1 MNKVYL
7 YTAVAV
13 VLSSAAFADEVPSA
27 SGVMSLSANLG
38 NIGPAGDEVDTSG
51 FDVNA
56 DIQFQVTENFSVGFD
71 FAHGEDNLVVD
82 EGVTFETTGWGIE
95 PKYVYDNNAFAGL
108 YYQDFSL
115 GFEGETLGLNSVGV
129 FGGYDAKNYSVEL
142 YAGQTTADEFFDNVD
157 ATNLGVSGSFMA
169 SDDLE
174 LYGHYSVGDVGNWEG
189 PSGINTLV
197 GAGFD
202 YKASTS
208 ISVYGAVTLFDI
220 MESNDSITQVALGMG
235 ADLGAMGVDL
245 PGMLTADWTHTD
257 YGYDDATGDT
267 FAIGWTF
274 SFGGSEARSQ
284 NCVVNNARGEN
295 RAPFSAAFECVGV
308 LF

>member
-27 SGVMSLSANLG
+27 SGVMSLSANFG
-38 NIGPAGDEVDTSG
+38 NVRPAGNEQDTSG
-51 FDVNA
+51 FDANA
-56 DIQFQVTENFSVGFD
+56 DIQLQVTKNFSVD
-71 FAHGEDNLVVD
+71 FVLAHGEDNFDVD
-82 EGVTFETTGWGIE
+82 EGITIETTLWGIE
-95 PKYVYDNNAFAGL
+95 PKYVFDNNAFAGL
-108 YYQDFSL
+108 YYQDLSL
-115 GFEGETLGLNSVGV
+115 GFYDGISLNSFGV
-129 FGGYDAKNYSVEL
+129 SGGYDAKNYSVEL
-142 YAGQTTADEFFDNVD
+142 YAGQTTAVEDVFIDNID
-157 ATNLGVSGSFMA
+157 STNLGVSGSFMA

-174 LYGHYSVGDVGNWEG
+174 LHGHYSVGNWEG
-189 PSGINTLV
+189 ESGNETVVLV

-257 YGYDDATGDT
+257 YGFDGVTGDT

-295 RAPFSAAFECVGV
+295 RAPFSAIYECIG

>member
-27 SGVMSLSANLG
+27 SGVMSLSANFG
-38 NIGPAGDEVDTSG
+38 NFGPAGFEVDSSG

-56 DIQFQVTENFSVGFD
+56 DIQFQATENFSVD
-71 FAHGEDNLVVD
+71 FVLAHGEDNFDVD
-82 EGVTFETTGWGIE
+82 EDITLETTRWGIE
-95 PKYVYDNNAFAGL
+95 PKYVFDNNAFSGL
-108 YYQDFSL
+108 YYQDFRF
-115 GFEGETLGLNSVGV
+115 GAEGETLSLNSVGV

-142 YAGQTTADEFFDNVD
+142 YAGQTTADVFTANVD
-157 ATNLGVSGSFMA
+157 ATNLGVSGSFME
-169 SDDLE
+169 SDDIE
-174 LYGHYSVGDVGNWEG
+174 LYGHYSVGNWEG
-189 PSGINTLV
+189 DSGNETVVLV

-220 MESNDSITQVALGMG
+220 MESSDSITQVALGMG

>member
-27 SGVMSLSANLG
+27 SGVMSLSANFG
-38 NIGPAGDEVDTSG
+38 NFGPAGFEVDSIG

-56 DIQFQVTENFSVGFD
+56 DIQFQATENFSVD
-71 FAHGEDNLVVD
+71 FVLAHGEDNFDVD
-82 EGVTFETTGWGIE
+82 EDITLETTRWGIE
-95 PKYVYDNNAFAGL
+95 PKYVFDNNAFSGL
-108 YYQDFSL
+108 YYQDFRF
-115 GFEGETLGLNSVGV
+115 GAEGETLSLNSVGV

-142 YAGQTTADEFFDNVD
+142 YAGQTTTDDWFENVD

-174 LYGHYSVGDVGNWEG
+174 LYGHYSVGNWVEWY
-189 PSGINTLV
+189 PGITTLV

-208 ISVYGAVTLFDI
+208 ISVYGAVNLFDAT
-220 MESNDSITQVALGMG
+220 SATDPITAVALGMG
-235 ADLGAMGVDL
+235 ADLGAMGVGL

-257 YGYDDATGDT
+257 YGDDDTGDT

-295 RAPFSAAFECVGV
+295 RSPFSALYECIGI
-308 LF
+308 F

>member
-13 VLSSAAFADEVPSA
+13 VLSSAAFADEVPSV
-27 SGVMSLSANLG
+27 SGVISLRANLG
-38 NIGPAGDEVDTSG
+38 NLVDNDLFSIDSSG
-51 FDVNA
+51 FDANA
-56 DIQFQVTENFSVGFD
+56 DIQLQVTKNFSVD
-71 FAHGEDNLVVD
+71 FVLAHGEDNLVVD
-82 EGVTFETTGWGIE
+82 EFVEFETTRWGIE
-95 PKYVYDNNAFAGL
+95 PKYVFDNNAFSGL
-108 YYQDFSL
+108 YYQDFRF
-115 GFEGETLGLNSVGV
+115 GAEGETLSLNSVGV

-142 YAGQTTADEFFDNVD
+142 YAGQTTADEFFANVD
-157 ATNLGVSGSFMA
+157 ATNLGISGSFMA

-220 MESNDSITQVALGMG
+220 MESSDSITQVALGMG

-295 RAPFSAAFECVGV
+295 RAPFSAAFECIGV
-308 LF
+308 L

>member
-108 YYQDFSL
+108 YYQDVSL
-115 GFEGETLGLNSVGV
+115 GVEGDTLDLNSVGV

-142 YAGQTTADEFFDNVD
+142 YAGQTTADVLHID

-169 SDDLE
+169 SDDIE
-174 LYGHYSVGDVGNWEG
+174 LYGHYSVGNWVEWY
-189 PSGINTLV
+189 PGITTLV

-220 MESNDSITQVALGMG
+220 MESSDSITQVALGMG
-235 ADLGAMGVDL
+235 ADLGAMGVGL

-257 YGYDDATGDT
+257 YGFDGVTGDT
-267 FAIGWTF
+267 FAIGWTI
-274 SFGGSEARSQ
+274 SFGGSDARSQ
-284 NCVVNNARGEN
+284 NCVINSARGKN
-295 RAPFSAAFECVGV
+295 RSPFSALYECIG

>member
-115 GFEGETLGLNSVGV
+115 GFEGEMLGLNSVGV

-142 YAGQTTADEFFDNVD
+142 YAGQTTADVLHLD

-169 SDDLE
+169 SDDIE

-235 ADLGAMGVDL
+235 ADLGAMGVGL

-257 YGYDDATGDT
+257 YGDDDTGDT

-295 RAPFSAAFECVGV
+295 RAPFSAAFECIGV
-308 LF
+308 L

>member
-13 VLSSAAFADEVPSA
+13 VLSSAAFADEVPSV
-27 SGVMSLSANLG
+27 SGVISLSANF
-38 NIGPAGDEVDTSG
+38 GDLADYDVDTSG

-56 DIQFQVTENFSVGFD
+56 DIQLQVTKNFSVD
-71 FAHGEDNLVVD
+71 FVLAHGEDNLVVD
-82 EGVTFETTGWGIE
+82 EFVEFETTRWGIE
-95 PKYVYDNNAFAGL
+95 PKYVFDNNAFSGL
-108 YYQDFSL
+108 YYQDFRF
-115 GFEGETLGLNSVGV
+115 GAEGETLSLNSVGV

-142 YAGQTTADEFFDNVD
+142 YAGQTTADVFTANVD

-174 LYGHYSVGDVGNWEG
+174 LHGHYSVGNWEG
-189 PSGINTLV
+189 ELGNQTIVLV

-295 RAPFSAAFECVGV
+295 RAPFSAAFECIGV

>member
-13 VLSSAAFADEVPSA
+13 VLGSAAFADEVPSA
-27 SGVMSLSANLG
+27 SGVMSLSANFG
-38 NIGPAGDEVDTSG
+38 NFGPAGFEVDSSG

-56 DIQFQVTENFSVGFD
+56 DIQFQATENFSVD
-71 FAHGEDNLVVD
+71 FVLAHGEDNFDVD
-82 EGVTFETTGWGIE
+82 EDITLETTRWGIE
-95 PKYVYDNNAFAGL
+95 PKYVFDNNAFAGL

-142 YAGQTTADEFFDNVD
+142 YAGQTTADEFFANVD

-257 YGYDDATGDT
+257 YGIDDATGDT